1 MKNLISL
8 LLIIISI
15 TFASSEGHIIP
26 NLLISKE
33 EAKQKLI
40 NELKKL
46 GNKDL
51 FKGYPKDYE
60 KYVTDLTSST
70 SVIFDKILFSEIDS
84 LRRTH
89 NFPEKIILQ

>member
-1 MKNLISL
+1 MTKLISL

-40 NELKKL
+40 KGLK
-46 GNKDL
+46 N
-51 FKGYPKDYE
+51 
-60 KYVTDLTSST
+60 
-70 SVIFDKILFSEIDS
+70 
-84 LRRTH
+84 
-89 NFPEKIILQ
+89 